1 MGLTKNERIVWEE
14 ILEWE
19 QQLYNYEP
27 NDFEMTFDKWLSRS
41 FSYLPDEWQRE
52 FFAKIDDW
60 LFHLNGII
68 LGTDVQ
74 TEARKRLLTEAKV
87 FHEEIEHINDLQKL
101 SIEQLNYLAERQLA
115 KHRLYSFL
123 QGGLSGTGGALQ
135 ISIDIPM
142 LAVINMRAIQ
152 LMALS
157 YGYDLNSPYEMM
169 NSLKVFYAAT
179 VPKRLKAR
187 AWEQLINDLNDEE
200 FPFFYD
206 GREELADLSFI
217 EYLGRQIFKSIFI
230 SLFRKKSVQGI
241 PLISMATGA
250 ILNYQFTRH
259 TTDFAQKFYQWRYI
273 NAKIKAGE
281 KGDWM

>member
-1 MGLTKNERIVWEE
+1 MGLTKNEQSVWEE

-27 NDFEMTFDKWLSRS
+27 NDFEMTFDKWLNRS

-52 FFAKIDDW
+52 FFAKVDDW

-68 LGTDVQ
+68 QGTEVQ
-74 TEARKRLLTEAKV
+74 ADARKRLLTEAKV
-87 FHEEIEHINDLQKL
+87 FDEGIEQIKDLQNL

-123 QGGLSGTGGALQ
+123 QGGLSGTGGTLLL
-135 ISIDIPM
+135 SMDIPM
-142 LAVINMRAIQ
+142 LAVINMRTVQ

-157 YGYDLNSPYEMM
+157 YGYDLNTPYEMM

-179 VPKRLKAR
+179 VPKRLKAK

-200 FPFFYD
+200 QPFFYD
-206 GREELADLSFI
+206 GREDLTDLSFI

-259 TTDFAQKFYQWRYI
+259 TTDFAQKFYQWRYLH
-273 NAKIKAGE
+273 AKIKE
-281 KGDWM
+281 DERGDWM